1 MGPPPAT
8 PAPTRFLLS
17 KRPHTQQSQRQAP
30 SQQSSAGPQQFH
42 ATPKFSTST
51 PRPSYSASATTPAL
65 AVKTRTPRL
74 RTTQDIID
82 DDSSPLSEEERGDG
96 LSALPEPILPEP
108 IDFDSSCVPQSSLP
122 VQQENHDEDGD
133 EDEYDDF
140 DPPPRPKRRRISITS
155 LSSSPSLIR
164 GQDIIPVTS
173 PQLSNSNNNNDDIEI
188 DPPEDDDDGEEED
201 EVDLII
207 TSIHCSSPP
216 PQHDPDTDLD
226 IPPSPIPI
234 KADPDPPPD
243 SSPIQVRSRA
253 LPGAAKKEPVFHPAP
268 KFKPGPHPPAGPQ
281 SAGFGSSE
289 AIKLE
294 LPPDTPQRQRKK
306 QKDKYLPS
314 GLASEV
320 RDWLVD
326 AKELFN
332 PDPAPGADGIP
343 SSVQLRLSQVQHA
356 AGGAGMVVVA
366 AQRPGQEAGEVKA
379 ILAGEG
385 TTSRGGGLDKEK
397 PVPKQGAMVSIGMPA
412 WDVDLGQRLGTWAV
426 AYRWEV
432 VKEDEAK
439 AGNKEG

>member
-1 MGPPPAT
+1 M
-8 PAPTRFLLS
+8 
-17 KRPHTQQSQRQAP
+17 
-30 SQQSSAGPQQFH
+30 
-42 ATPKFSTST
+42 
-51 PRPSYSASATTPAL
+51 ASATTPAL

-82 DDSSPLSEEERGDG
+82 DSSPLSEEDRDDA
-96 LSALPEPILPEP
+96 LSVLPEPLLPEP

-122 VQQENHDEDGD
+122 VKEKDHDED
-133 EDEYDDF
+133 EDDDF

-155 LSSSPSLIR
+155 LSSSPPSIH
-164 GQDIIPVTS
+164 GQEIIPITS
-173 PQLSNSNNNNDDIEI
+173 PQLSNADKYDNDDDIEI
-188 DPPEDDDDGEEED
+188 DLPDNDEED
-201 EVDLII
+201 EDKVDLII
-207 TSIHCSSPP
+207 TSIRPSSPP
-216 PQHDPDTDLD
+216 PKPEPATDLD
-226 IPPSPIPI
+226 ITPSSITI
-234 KADPDPPPD
+234 KADPDPPPG

-253 LPGAAKKEPVFHPAP
+253 SRGAAKKEPVFHPAP
-268 KFKPGPHPPAGPQ
+268 KFKPGPPPLAAQQ
-281 SAGFGSSE
+281 SAGRASSE
-289 AIKLE
+289 LIKLE

-306 QKDKYLPS
+306 QKDKYLPF

-332 PDPAPGADGIP
+332 PDPVPGDDGIP

-356 AGGAGMVVVA
+356 AGGAGMVAVT
-366 AQRPGQEAGEVKA
+366 AQRPGQGGGEVKA

-385 TTSRGGGLDKEK
+385 TTSGGLDKAK
-397 PVPKQGAMVSIGMPA
+397 PVPKQGAIVSIGMPA

-432 VKEDEAK
+432 IKEDEAK